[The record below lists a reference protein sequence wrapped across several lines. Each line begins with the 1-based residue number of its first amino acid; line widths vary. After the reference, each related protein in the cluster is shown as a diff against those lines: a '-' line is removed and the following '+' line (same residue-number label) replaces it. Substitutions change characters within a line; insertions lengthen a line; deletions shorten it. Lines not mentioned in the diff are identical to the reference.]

1 MIDEKT
7 GMDFPIFQSQL
18 YDLFG
23 QPNEGQFATS
33 YLRRLDFSE
42 FADAFAHVL
51 DFEGNAWGHK
61 IYGNYVMEDPLRR
74 AFSLLV
80 ERGLAG
86 ELKTFDGCFNIRSM
100 KGGRSL
106 SVHSWAMAVD
116 FNAAENPFGGI
127 VSFSDAF
134 IRCFADAGFEAGAL
148 WRRADGM
155 HFQLAW
161 TQDWRNSTDPLGP
174 LSWVALG

>member
-1 MIDEKT
+1 MFDPKT
-7 GMDFPIFQSQL
+7 EMDFPIFQVQL
-18 YDLFG
+18 YALFG
-23 QPNEGQFATS
+23 APDEGQFATN

-42 FADAFAHVL
+42 FADAFSHVV
-51 DFEGNAWGHK
+51 DFQGNPWNLK
-61 IYGNYVMEDPLRR
+61 IYGNYVLEDPLRR
-74 AFSLLV
+74 AFGLLV
-80 ERGLAG
+80 ERSLAG
-86 ELKTFDGCFNIRSM
+86 ELKTFDGCFNIRRM
-100 KGGRSL
+100 KAGNRL

-155 HFQLAW
+155 HFQLPW
-161 TQDWRNSTDPLGP
+161 TQDWRNSTDPLAP
-174 LSWVALG
+174 MPWVA